1 MLKIREAIV
10 VEGRYDKNTLSQEVD
25 ALIIPV
31 DGFQIFKKKDTV
43 QMLRKLAATQ
53 GLIIFTD
60 SDGAGFV
67 IRNHLKGVLPQDQV
81 KHAYIP
87 DIYGK
92 ERRKATAGKEG
103 KLGVEGMRPEVLK
116 EALLRAGATVV
127 GEEMSSQPR
136 RQITRSDRCVFLCP
150 CKKSRSIRQISHEI
164 FDRRGYNTGVETAWT
179 KSLECVGGRNMNQ
192 LFVGMKKIPVEQGSG
207 YNVAYYILV
216 EEAETEDGV
225 LCDQYGLRV
234 VLLGSEG
241 KQSASIRQITTYP
254 DSIYRLAQ
262 EVMTHL
268 VTPAALQDVVDD
280 WLAAV

>member
-1 MLKIREAIV
+1 
-10 VEGRYDKNTLSQEVD
+10 
-25 ALIIPV
+25 
-31 DGFQIFKKKDTV
+31 
-43 QMLRKLAATQ
+43 
-53 GLIIFTD
+53 
-60 SDGAGFV
+60 
-67 IRNHLKGVLPQDQV
+67 
-81 KHAYIP
+81 
-87 DIYGK
+87 
-92 ERRKATAGKEG
+92 
-103 KLGVEGMRPEVLK
+103 
-116 EALLRAGATVV
+116 
-127 GEEMSSQPR
+127 
-136 RQITRSDRCVFLCP
+136 
-150 CKKSRSIRQISHEI
+150 
-164 FDRRGYNTGVETAWT
+164 
-179 KSLECVGGRNMNQ
+179 MNQ

-254 DSIYRLAQ
+254 LAQ